1 MSTADDQPVPGW
13 YADPRG
19 ESSLRWW
26 NGRDWTEQTAV
37 SPGGG
42 AFAPPVA
49 PAAQASPAPAHD
61 APPPVVV
68 PPPVAPPLVAAGP
81 PTVVIAGQTRLLSG
95 WWARVGAFV
104 IDYLITIA
112 FALPF
117 ISAAIL
123 IVAGIDF
130 SSVKL
135 VNGEVKGLTTN
146 EGASIVLAL
155 AVAIAGNLLV
165 GFTYQPLTM
174 ARKGEQNGR
183 TWGMQALGIRVV
195 RDNGAA
201 MSYGPAL
208 VRQFLVMGV
217 LYGVISGIG
226 NAFTVIGG
234 TIAIALAYLWP
245 LWDSQNRA
253 LQDFICSTHVV
264 RD

>member
-1 MSTADDQPVPGW
+1 MTSPDDLPVPGW

-26 NGRDWTEQTAV
+26 NGRAWTEQTAV

-49 PAAQASPAPAHD
+49 PVAQASSAPAEG
-61 APPPVVV
+61 APPPVVAA
-68 PPPVAPPLVAAGP
+68 PPVAPPLVAAGP

-95 WWARVGAFV
+95 WWARAAAFI

-117 ISAAIL
+117 IIAAAL
-123 IVAGIDF
+123 MVAGIDF
-130 SSVKL
+130 SAVKI
-135 VNGEVKGLTTN
+135 VDGQIKGLTTN
-146 EGASIVLAL
+146 EEVSIGLAL
-155 AVAIAGNLLV
+155 LVVIAGNLLV

-195 RDNGAA
+195 RESGVA
-201 MSYGPAL
+201 MTYGPAL
-208 VRQFLVMGV
+208 VRQFLVMSV

-245 LWDSQNRA
+245 LWDNENRA

>member
-1 MSTADDQPVPGW
+1 M
-13 YADPRG
+13 
-19 ESSLRWW
+19 
-26 NGRDWTEQTAV
+26 
-37 SPGGG
+37 
-42 AFAPPVA
+42 
-49 PAAQASPAPAHD
+49 
-61 APPPVVV
+61 

-95 WWARVGAFV
+95 WWARVAAFV

-117 ISAAIL
+117 IIAAIL

-130 SSVKL
+130 SAVKI
-135 VNGEVKGLTTN
+135 VDGQIKGLTTN
-146 EGASIVLAL
+146 EEVSIGLAIVIL
-155 AVAIAGNLLV
+155 LVGNLLV

-195 RDNGAA
+195 RESGAA
-201 MSYGPAL
+201 MTYGPAL
-208 VRQFLVMGV
+208 VRQFLVMSL

-245 LWDSQNRA
+245 LWDSENRA
-253 LQDFICSTHVV
+253 LQDFMCSTHVV